1 MKKIL
6 SILNNGQKK
15 LAVLIDPDKNQN
27 DENLLTLLNKIQHLN
42 PAFLFV
48 GGSTVDTNAF
58 NICIERIKKFCK
70 IPVVIFPGSH
80 NQIHKDADGILFLSL
95 ISGRNPDYLIGHHV
109 ESAHLLKKMEIDVIP
124 TGYLLIDGGKN
135 SSVQYVSQT
144 TPIPAD
150 QESIAVKTT
159 IAGELLGMQTI
170 FLDAGSG
177 ALNPVPANMIKEVR
191 KNTQLPLIIGGG
203 IKTIDQVNLA
213 FDSGADVVVIGNKI
227 EEDMNFLLDLVNVQK
242 HLHNQ
247 TRL

>member
-6 SILNNGQKK
+6 SILNNKQKK

-27 DENLLTLLNKIQHLN
+27 EQNLGSLLIKIQSLN
-42 PAFLFV
+42 PAFIFV
-48 GGSTVDTNAF
+48 GGSTVDSLTF
-58 NICIERIKKFCK
+58 NTCIERIKKTCK
-70 IPVVIFPGSH
+70 IPLVIFPGSH
-80 NQIHKDADGILFLSL
+80 NQIHPDADGILFLSL

-109 ESAHLLKKMEIDVIP
+109 ESAHLLKKMEIEVIP

-150 QESIAVKTT
+150 QENIAVKTA

-177 ALNPVPANMIKEVR
+177 ALNQVPMNMIREVR
-191 KNTQLPLIIGGG
+191 KNTTLPLIVGGG
-203 IKTIDQVNLA
+203 IKTIEQVNRA
-213 FDSGADVVVIGNKI
+213 FDSGADLVVIGNKI
-227 EEDMNFLLDLVNVQK
+227 EEDINFLLDLVQIQSICNI
-242 HLHNQ
+242 
-247 TRL
+247 